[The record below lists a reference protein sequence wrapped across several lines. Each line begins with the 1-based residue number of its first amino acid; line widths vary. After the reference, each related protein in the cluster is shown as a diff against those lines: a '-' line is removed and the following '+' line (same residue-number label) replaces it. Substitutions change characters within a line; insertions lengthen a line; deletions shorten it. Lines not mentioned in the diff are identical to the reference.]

1 MTTSI
6 QCVKRDYLLHNQLLC
21 VDFQVLFSVGN
32 WKTIQGDR
40 PCTRS
45 TLYTSITCFQIY
57 VYMHIIYI
65 YIYIY
70 VNLCVYI
77 YEQYKQEKYHWKK
90 LCVRSFEMFY
100 FNLNHKENKVQFF
113 TELFQTKSNLLYQ
126 CGAYRVATR
135 NGVAVSEISS
145 FFTRFWCAT
154 CLEKKVLFLS
164 HCRKRCDVMMTSP
177 LHCGKTK

>member
-1 MTTSI
+1 MATSI
-6 QCVKRDYLLHNQLLC
+6 QFVKRDYLLHNQLLC

-32 WKTIQGDR
+32 WKTIQSDR

-70 VNLCVYI
+70 INLYVYI

-126 CGAYRVATR
+126 YGGYRVAIR
-135 NGVAVSEISS
+135 NGVTVRDMWFQTSWNFHPFLPDFCEPRVFKRKHYFYLIS
-145 FFTRFWCAT
+145 
-154 CLEKKVLFLS
+154 
-164 HCRKRCDVMMTSP
+164 
-177 LHCGKTK
+177 

>member
-6 QCVKRDYLLHNQLLC
+6 QCVKRDYLLHNQLLR

-32 WKTIQGDR
+32 WKTIQSDR

-65 YIYIY
+65 YTNLY
-70 VNLCVYI
+70 VYV

-113 TELFQTKSNLLYQ
+113 TELFQTKSNLLYH

-135 NGVAVSEISS
+135 NGVTVSGISS
-145 FFTRFWCAT
+145 FFTRFLCAT
-154 CLEKKVLFLS
+154 CVEKKLLFLS
-164 HCRKRCDVMMTSP
+164 HCIKKYDVMITLP
-177 LHCGKTK
+177 LHYGKTK